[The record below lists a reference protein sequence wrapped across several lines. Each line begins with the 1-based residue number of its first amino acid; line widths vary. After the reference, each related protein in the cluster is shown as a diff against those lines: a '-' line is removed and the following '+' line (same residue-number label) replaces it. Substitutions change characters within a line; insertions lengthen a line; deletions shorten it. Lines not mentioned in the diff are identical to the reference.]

1 MKILNLL
8 VIIIFLFNFNVSNSK
23 DRNLN
28 SKITKNLRCLI
39 CQGKSIH
46 YSDTEFSNSLK
57 LVVEK
62 KITEGMSENEIYEF
76 LKTKYGEWILYDP
89 ALNQKTYILWLLPLL
104 LFLIGGAIIFK
115 NLKIK
120 GHYSK

>member
-8 VIIIFLFNFNVSNSK
+8 VIIIFLFNFNVSNAK

-39 CQGKSIH
+39 CQGQSIH
-46 YSDTEFSNSLK
+46 DSDTEFANSLK

-104 LFLIGGAIIFK
+104 LFLIGGAIIGKRIFK
-115 NLKIK
+115 KI
-120 GHYSK
+120 